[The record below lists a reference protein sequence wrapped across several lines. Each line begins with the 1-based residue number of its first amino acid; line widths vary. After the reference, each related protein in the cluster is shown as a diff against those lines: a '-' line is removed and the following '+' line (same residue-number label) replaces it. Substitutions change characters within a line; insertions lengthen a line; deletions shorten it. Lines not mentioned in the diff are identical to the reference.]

1 MGEQRDR
8 EGGGGG
14 EAREGSE
21 AAAAAAVYSRP
32 LLALYDTLVL
42 GVVCRAVW
50 RCPPEEMLA
59 LYDRHVSG
67 RHLDIGPGTGYFLD
81 RCRFPTRLPEITL
94 VDLNPTV
101 LATARRRI
109 ARYGPAALVRDVL
122 RPMDLEGRRFTSAAL
137 NFVLHC
143 LPSGAPAKFAVF
155 DHLLPHLEPGATVFG
170 STVPARGVP
179 HTAVS
184 RFHQRECVRRGVL
197 NNSED
202 SLELLD
208 EALGCRFGHHRIRVR
223 GTVAL
228 FEATV

>member
-1 MGEQRDR
+1 MGNPPDR
-8 EGGGGG
+8 E
-14 EAREGSE
+14 RDKGSDT
-21 AAAAAAVYSRP
+21 AAAAAVYSRP
-32 LLALYDTLVL
+32 LLALYDTLIL
-42 GVVCRAVW
+42 GAVCRAVW

-81 RCRFPTRLPEITL
+81 RCRFPTRLPQITL

-101 LATARRRI
+101 LATAQRRI
-109 ARYGPAALVRDVL
+109 VRYGPTALCRDVL
-122 RPMDLEGRRFTSAAL
+122 RPMELEGRRFTSAAL

-155 DHLLPHLEPGATVFG
+155 DHLLPHLEPGAKVFG
-170 STVPARGVP
+170 STVLAHGVR
-179 HTAVS
+179 HTPVS
-184 RFHQRECVRRGVL
+184 RLHLRECVRRGVL

-208 EALGCRFGHHRIRVR
+208 EALGSRFEHHRIRVR

-228 FEATV
+228 FDATM

>member
-1 MGEQRDR
+1 MGNPHDR
-8 EGGGGG
+8 E
-14 EAREGSE
+14 RDKGSE

-32 LLALYDTLVL
+32 LLALYDTLIL
-42 GVVCRAVW
+42 GAVCRAVW

-59 LYDRHVSG
+59 LYYRHVSD

-81 RCRFPTRLPEITL
+81 RCRFPTRLPQITL

-101 LATARRRI
+101 LATAQRRI
-109 ARYGPAALVRDVL
+109 ARYGPTALCRDVL
-122 RPMDLEGRRFTSAAL
+122 RPMELEGRRFTSAAL

-155 DHLLPHLEPGATVFG
+155 DHLLPHLEPGAQVFG
-170 STVPARGVP
+170 STVLAHGVR

-184 RFHQRECVRRGVL
+184 RLHLRECVRRGVL

-208 EALGCRFGHHRIRVR
+208 KALGSRFERHHIRVR

-228 FEATV
+228 FDATI